1 MSLKNVLNA
10 LGDAVR
16 NLTGGTSALS
26 LEGMTSVLNN
36 IVKRS
41 SSDLTASGATV
52 DVPAGYYAS
61 AASKAVATATQAT
74 PTISVDSTG
83 KITASAE
90 QSAGYVAAGTKSATK
105 QLTTQA
111 AQTITP
117 GTSNKTVA
125 SGVYLTGEQTIE
137 GDANLV
143 AANIKKGVSIFNVV
157 GTLEESSGGGALVLK
172 NGTTTTAS
180 FDTGLSEIVAI
191 IIERD
196 SITSEGLATAAY
208 IPAAGIVNYGG
219 CSSYS
224 TYMIS
229 YRVGCFATSEYCEV
243 DGGTFKWVTTASS
256 ITFNEG
262 QSHTWYAL
270 GYE

>member
-90 QSAGYVAAGTKSATK
+90 QSAGYVAAGTKSATE

-125 SGVYLTGEQTIE
+125 SGVYLTGAQTIK

-143 AANIKKGVSIFNVV
+143 AANIKKGVSIFDVA
-157 GTLEESSGGGALVLK
+157 GTLSPGMVKKTGSVEQAAWSSSAFTV
-172 NGTTTTAS
+172 
-180 FDTGLSEIVAI
+180 DTGLSSVDTFILYKAHETNSCAYMWIYTPLFNCRVQHEKPGSTVDLTTDSVVLNGCPVTDGVA
-191 IIERD
+191 
-196 SITSEGLATAAY
+196 TCTANSLYGVYDGTYNWIAY
-208 IPAAGIVNYGG
+208 
-219 CSSYS
+219 
-224 TYMIS
+224 
-229 YRVGCFATSEYCEV
+229 
-243 DGGTFKWVTTASS
+243 GT
-256 ITFNEG
+256 E
-262 QSHTWYAL
+262 
-270 GYE
+270 